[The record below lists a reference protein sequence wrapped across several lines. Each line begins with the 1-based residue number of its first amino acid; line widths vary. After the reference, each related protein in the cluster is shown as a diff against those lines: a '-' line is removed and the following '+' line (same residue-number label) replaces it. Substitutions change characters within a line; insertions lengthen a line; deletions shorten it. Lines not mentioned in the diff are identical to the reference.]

1 MMLMLGAYCSLR
13 SERLSWRTLLPDQ
26 ISILDIAESIGFEA
40 SLITSFNASLPFY
53 EEIVLR
59 RLRANGCRKNVVLMD
74 AAQCS
79 AAWASEATR
88 PRLAGHD
95 YSLIPV
101 RSSAAFHPK
110 IAIFVGPKRASI
122 LVGSHNLTVAGFGYN
137 RELTNLIELS
147 GKKKDDAGSILN
159 DIWGSLARWLEKASG
174 YCPPELIQEAL
185 SLQKHIKP
193 FLNPDAVHNSAIF
206 LSQTA
211 GEIGLFA
218 KLKESV
224 NFGVRRVLVIGAFFD
239 EKLAFLVAIR
249 SIWPGAEIVVGIDPD
264 TVYLPLS
271 LGDAKTRFVDTG
283 ALWGEENGRYLHAKA
298 VYIEGFDS
306 QKVFLSGSANPSGP
320 GWGLESAAANTEA
333 VMLLKD
339 ANAIDALSRT
349 GLEGLFDLPPLSAEI
364 LKSTTVR
371 ASQLR
376 ISTQPCAPRI
386 VVGTADGEAKR
397 ITVRFKDAQ
406 LVKSISPLDDND
418 GLIPIHLTFTSE
430 ASTLEIVM
438 DESAGTIRSLLLRS
452 DLTAIA
458 RVIVHHTAIINATSA
473 SSKQH
478 QIRVALGELG
488 DSGADISRLI
498 EQVSSVIFSGDVT
511 KHATSVRRSTSSHQ
525 EAIDKERPT
534 SLSMSVEEIATQRRK
549 GKLLEG
555 GDLGYLLD
563 ILIQR
568 LHIPKASSTN
578 SISDAAG
585 GNPEEGQDDELAPN
599 TPSAIEDEAISAAVF
614 AKSRSLINKMIARE
628 ALAVAEPERVTEM
641 LAQLTA
647 VLAII
652 KELKHLEMQGRWKDK
667 DFALVDQEAMNKLMT
682 KSMFYLF
689 SSTHALWR
697 VVEDEDIGTEELS
710 SLNVLLSW
718 LAWEIGYD
726 YNRDVPPVWTFE
738 DPGQHDFL
746 LAGNGYLGKLLP
758 RLVADDLA
766 KSLEMAVLSTIDP
779 APKEKAH
786 ADSWL
791 GRNLILGRSLKP
803 GTSTIPT
810 GGTANF
816 KIGGY
821 AYVPNRVEPW
831 TVVLDVDDKLVKLW
845 DFEESKDGILEHRGF
860 LRSVVMPFQ
869 PSDATVG

>member
-1 MMLMLGAYCSLR
+1 
-13 SERLSWRTLLPDQ
+13 
-26 ISILDIAESIGFEA
+26 
-40 SLITSFNASLPFY
+40 
-53 EEIVLR
+53 
-59 RLRANGCRKNVVLMD
+59 MD

-79 AAWASEATR
+79 AAWNSEAAR
-88 PRLAGHD
+88 PRVAGYD
-95 YSLIPV
+95 YSLIPI
-101 RSSAAFHPK
+101 RTSAAFHPK
-110 IAIFVGPKRASI
+110 IAIFVGPKRASV

-147 GKKKDDAGSILN
+147 AKKQDDSGSILN
-159 DIWGSLARWLEKASG
+159 DIWGSLASWLESASG
-174 YCPPELIQEAL
+174 YCPPELIQGAL

-193 FLNPDAVHNSAIF
+193 FLNPGAVHTSASF

-224 NFGVRRVLVIGAFFD
+224 NFRVRRVLVIGAFFD
-239 EKLAFLVAIR
+239 EKLAFLRAIR
-249 SIWPGAEIVVGIDPD
+249 STWPSSEFVVGIDPD
-264 TVYLPLS
+264 TVYLPTLF
-271 LGDAKTRFVDTG
+271 GDPKTRFVDTG
-283 ALWGEENGRYLHAKA
+283 KLWVEENGRYLHAKA
-298 VYIEGFDS
+298 VYIEGFDA
-306 QKVFLSGSANPSGP
+306 QRIFLSGSANPSGP

-339 ANAIDALSRT
+339 ANALDALSRT
-349 GLEGLFDLPPLSAEI
+349 GLEGLFDLPALSAEI
-364 LKSTTVR
+364 LKSTTGK
-371 ASQLR
+371 ASQVR
-376 ISTQPCAPRI
+376 ISTQPGAPRI

-397 ITVRFKDAQ
+397 ITVRFPDAQ

-418 GLIPIHLTFTSE
+418 RLIPIHLTFTAE

-438 DESAGTIRSLLLRS
+438 EDSAGAIRSLLLKT
-452 DLTAIA
+452 DLIAIA
-458 RVIVHHTAIINATSA
+458 RVIVHHTAIVTATSA

-488 DSGADISRLI
+488 DSAADISRLI

-511 KHATSVRRSTSSHQ
+511 KHATSVRRSAGSHQ
-525 EAIDKERPT
+525 EAVDKERPT

-549 GKLLEG
+549 RKLLEG

-568 LHIPKASSTN
+568 LHIPKASSPK
-578 SISDAAG
+578 SIADAAA
-585 GNPEEGQDDELAPN
+585 GNPEDGQDEDLVPH
-599 TPSAIEDEAISAAVF
+599 TPSAIEDEAIATAVF

-628 ALAVAEPERVTEM
+628 ALAAAEPERVTEM

-647 VLAII
+647 VVAIV

-667 DFALVDQEAMNKLMT
+667 DCALVDDDAMYKLMT

-697 VVEDEDIGTEELS
+697 AVEDEDIGTAELS

-726 YNRDVPPVWTFE
+726 YEQDVPPVWTFE
-738 DPGQHDFL
+738 DPGEYDFI
-746 LAGNGYLGKLLP
+746 LAGNGYLGKLFP
-758 RLVADDLA
+758 RLVVDDLA

-779 APKEKAH
+779 VPTEKAD
-786 ADSWL
+786 ADAWL
-791 GRNLILGRSLKP
+791 DRNLILGRSLKP
-803 GTSTIPT
+803 GTSTISKD
-810 GGTANF
+810 GTANF
-816 KIGGY
+816 RVGGY

-831 TVVLDVDDKLVKLW
+831 TVVLEVNDKLVKLW
-845 DFEESKDGILEHRGF
+845 DFEESKDGNLEHRGF
-860 LRSVVMPFQ
+860 MRSFVMPFQ
-869 PSDATVG
+869 PSDPTVE

>member
-1 MMLMLGAYCSLR
+1 M
-13 SERLSWRTLLPDQ
+13 PDQ
-26 ISILDIAESIGFEA
+26 ISILDIAESTGFEA
-40 SLITSFNASLPFY
+40 SLITTFNASLPFY
-53 EEIVLR
+53 EEILLR

-88 PRLAGHD
+88 PRLAGYD

-101 RSSAAFHPK
+101 RSNAAFHPK

-137 RELTNLIELS
+137 RELTNLIEIS
-147 GKKKDDAGSILN
+147 AKKQDDAGSILN
-159 DIWGSLARWLEKASG
+159 DIWGSLANWLEKASG

-185 SLQKHIKP
+185 SLQKHLKP
-193 FLNPDAVHNSAIF
+193 FLNPGTVHNSAIF

-211 GEIGLFA
+211 GGLGLFA
-218 KLKESV
+218 KLKELV
-224 NFGVRRVLVIGAFFD
+224 NFGVRRVIVMGAFFD
-239 EKLAFLVAIR
+239 EKLAFLTAIR

-339 ANAIDALSRT
+339 ANANDALSRT
-349 GLEGLFDLPPLSAEI
+349 GLEGLFDLPSLSAEI
-364 LKSTTVR
+364 LKSTTAR

-376 ISTQPCAPRI
+376 ISTQPSAPRV

-397 ITVRFKDAQ
+397 ITVSFKDAQ

-430 ASTLEIVM
+430 GSTLEIVM
-438 DESAGTIRSLLLRS
+438 DESAGAIRSLLLRS

-458 RVIVHHTAIINATSA
+458 RVIVHHSAIVTATSS

-478 QIRVALGELG
+478 QIRLALGELG

-498 EQVSSVIFSGDVT
+498 EQVSTVIFSGDVT
-511 KHATSVRRSTSSHQ
+511 NHATSVKRSTGSH
-525 EAIDKERPT
+525 EERVDKERPT
-534 SLSMSVEEIATQRRK
+534 SLSMSVEEITTQRRK
-549 GKLLEG
+549 RKLLEG

-568 LHIPKASSTN
+568 LHIPKASSPK
-578 SISDAAG
+578 SIADAEG
-585 GNPEEGQDDELAPN
+585 GNPEEGQDDDLTPN
-599 TPSAIEDEAISAAVF
+599 TSSDIDDEAIAAAVF

-628 ALAVAEPERVTEM
+628 ALAAAEPERVTEM

-667 DFALVDQEAMNKLMT
+667 NSTLVDQDAMYKLMT

-697 VVEDEDIGTEELS
+697 VVEEEDIGTEELS

-726 YNRDVPPVWTFE
+726 YMRDVPPLWTFE
-738 DPGQHDFL
+738 DPDEHDFL
-746 LAGNGYLGKLLP
+746 LAGNGYLGKLFP

-766 KSLEMAVLSTIDP
+766 KSLEMAVLSTIDST
-779 APKEKAH
+779 PKEKAH

-791 GRNLILGRSLKP
+791 GRNLILGNSLRP
-803 GTSTIPT
+803 GTSTIPK
-810 GGTANF
+810 GGTPNF

-821 AYVPNRVEPW
+821 AYVPSKLAPW
-831 TVVLDVDDKLVKLW
+831 TVVLEVDDKLVKLW
-845 DFEESKDGILEHRGF
+845 DFEESKDGNLEHRGF
-860 LRSVVMPFQ
+860 MRSFVMPFQ
-869 PSDATVG
+869 PGDTTVG

>member
-1 MMLMLGAYCSLR
+1 M
-13 SERLSWRTLLPDQ
+13 PDQ
-26 ISILDIAESIGFEA
+26 ISILDIAESTGFEA
-40 SLITSFNASLPFY
+40 SLITTFNASLPFY

-88 PRLAGHD
+88 PRLAGYD

-122 LVGSHNLTVAGFGYN
+122 LIGSHNLTVAGFGYN

-147 GKKKDDAGSILN
+147 AKKQDDVGSILN
-159 DIWGSLARWLEKASG
+159 DIWGSLASWLEKASG
-174 YCPPELIQEAL
+174 YCPSELIQEAL
-185 SLQKHIKP
+185 SLQKHLKP
-193 FLNPDAVHNSAIF
+193 FVNPGTVHNSAIF

-211 GEIGLFA
+211 GGLGLFA
-218 KLKESV
+218 KLKELV
-224 NFGVRRVLVIGAFFD
+224 NFGVRRAIVMGAFFD
-239 EKLAFLVAIR
+239 EKLAFLTAIR
-249 SIWPGAEIVVGIDPD
+249 SMWPEAEIVVGIDPD

-271 LGDAKTRFVDTG
+271 SGDAKTRFVDTG

-306 QKVFLSGSANPSGP
+306 QKMFLSGSANPSSA
-320 GWGLESAAANTEA
+320 GWGLESATANTEA

-349 GLEGLFDLPPLSAEI
+349 RLESLFDLPSLSAEI
-364 LKSTTVR
+364 LKSTTAR

-376 ISTQPCAPRI
+376 ISTQPSAPRV
-386 VVGTADGEAKR
+386 VVGTADAEAKR
-397 ITVRFKDAQ
+397 ITVSFKDAQ

-430 ASTLEIVM
+430 DSTLEIIM
-438 DESAGTIRSLLLRS
+438 DESAGAIRSLLLRS

-458 RVIVHHTAIINATSA
+458 RVIVHHTAIVTATSA

-478 QIRVALGELG
+478 QIRLALGELG

-511 KHATSVRRSTSSHQ
+511 KHATSVRRSTGSH
-525 EAIDKERPT
+525 EERADKERPT
-534 SLSMSVEEIATQRRK
+534 SLSMSVEEITNQRRK
-549 GKLLEG
+549 RKLLEG

-568 LHIPKASSTN
+568 LHIPKASSPK
-578 SISDAAG
+578 SIADAEG
-585 GNPEEGQDDELAPN
+585 GNPEEGQDDDLTPN
-599 TPSAIEDEAISAAVF
+599 ASSDIDDEAIAAAVF

-628 ALAVAEPERVTEM
+628 ALAAAEPERVTEM

-667 DFALVDQEAMNKLMT
+667 NSALVDQDAMYKLMT

-697 VVEDEDIGTEELS
+697 AVEDEDIGTEELS

-726 YNRDVPPVWTFE
+726 YKRNVPPVWTFE
-738 DPGQHDFL
+738 DPGEHDFL
-746 LAGNGYLGKLLP
+746 LAGNGYLGKLFP
-758 RLVADDLA
+758 RLAADDLA
-766 KSLEMAVLSTIDP
+766 KSLEMALLSTIDSTQT
-779 APKEKAH
+779 EKAH
-786 ADSWL
+786 ADSCL
-791 GRNLILGRSLKP
+791 GRNLILGKSLRT

-810 GGTANF
+810 SGAADFRVGE
-816 KIGGY
+816 Y
-821 AYVPNRVEPW
+821 AYVPNKVAPW
-831 TVVLDVDDKLVKLW
+831 TVVLEVDDKLVRLW
-845 DFEESKDGILEHRGF
+845 DFEESKDGRLEHRGF
-860 LRSVVMPFQ
+860 MRSFVMPFQ
-869 PSDATVG
+869 PEDTTVG

>member
-1 MMLMLGAYCSLR
+1 
-13 SERLSWRTLLPDQ
+13 LSDQ

-40 SLITSFNASLPFY
+40 SLITTFNASLPFY

-79 AAWASEATR
+79 AAWASEGTR
-88 PRLAGHD
+88 PRLAGYD

-110 IAIFVGPKRASI
+110 IAIFVGPRRASI

-147 GKKKDDAGSILN
+147 AMKQDDAGSILN
-159 DIWGSLARWLEKASG
+159 DIWGSLASWLEKTSG

-185 SLQKHIKP
+185 SLQKYLKP
-193 FLNPDAVHNSAIF
+193 FLNPGAVHNSGIF

-239 EKLAFLVAIR
+239 EKLAFLRAIR
-249 SIWPGAEIVVGIDPD
+249 STWPGAEIVVGIDPD
-264 TVYLPLS
+264 TVYLPHS

-306 QKVFLSGSANPSGP
+306 QKVFLSGSANPSSP

-339 ANAIDALSRT
+339 ENALYALNRI
-349 GLEGLFDLPPLSAEI
+349 GLEGLFDVPALSAEK
-364 LKSTTVR
+364 LKSTTDK
-371 ASQLR
+371 ASKLR
-376 ISTQPCAPRI
+376 ISTQPSGPRV

-397 ITVRFKDAQ
+397 ITVRFPDAQ

-418 GLIPIHLTFTSE
+418 GLLPIHLTFTAE
-430 ASTLEIVM
+430 ASTLEILM
-438 DESAGTIRSLLLRS
+438 EESVGAIRSLLLNS

-458 RVIVHHTAIINATSA
+458 RVIVHHTAMVAATSA

-488 DSGADISRLI
+488 DSGTDISRLI

-511 KHATSVRRSTSSHQ
+511 KHATSVKRSSGSHE

-549 GKLLEG
+549 RKLLEG

-568 LHIPKASSTN
+568 LHIPKASSPK
-578 SISDAAG
+578 SIADAAA
-585 GNPEEGQDDELAPN
+585 GNPEEGQDDDLAPSA
-599 TPSAIEDEAISAAVF
+599 PSAIEEEAIAAAVF
-614 AKSRSLINKMIARE
+614 AKSRSLINKMITRE
-628 ALAVAEPERVTEM
+628 ALAAAEPERVTEM

-652 KELKHLEMQGRWKDK
+652 KELKHLEMQGRWKDRE
-667 DFALVDQEAMNKLMT
+667 FALVDQNSMNKLMT

-697 VVEDEDIGTEELS
+697 AVEDEDIGTEELC

-718 LAWEIGYD
+718 LAWENGYD
-726 YNRDVPPVWTFE
+726 CVQDVPPVWTFE
-738 DPGQHDFL
+738 DPGEHDFL
-746 LAGNGYLGKLLP
+746 LAGNGYLGKLFP
-758 RLVADDLA
+758 RLVTDDLA

-779 APKEKAH
+779 APKEKAD
-786 ADSWL
+786 ADAWL
-791 GRNLILGRSLKP
+791 DRNLILGRSLKP
-803 GTSTIPT
+803 GISTISRDE
-810 GGTANF
+810 TANF
-816 KIGGY
+816 RVGGY

-831 TVVLDVDDKLVKLW
+831 TVVLEVNEKLVKLW
-845 DFEESKDGILEHRGF
+845 DFEESKDGNLEHRGF
-860 LRSVVMPFQ
+860 MRSFVLPFQ
-869 PSDATVG
+869 PSKTTVG

>member
-1 MMLMLGAYCSLR
+1 M
-13 SERLSWRTLLPDQ
+13 PDQ
-26 ISILDIAESIGFEA
+26 ISILDIAEGTGFEA
-40 SLITSFNASLPFY
+40 SLITTFNASLPFY
-53 EEIVLR
+53 EEIILR

-88 PRLAGHD
+88 PRLAGYD

-137 RELTNLIELS
+137 RELTNLIEIS
-147 GKKKDDAGSILN
+147 AKKQDDAGSILN
-159 DIWGSLARWLEKASG
+159 DVWGSLTSWLEKASG

-185 SLQKHIKP
+185 TLQKHLKP
-193 FLNPDAVHNSAIF
+193 FLNPGTVHNSAAF

-211 GEIGLFA
+211 GELGLFA
-218 KLKESV
+218 KLKELV
-224 NFGVRRVLVIGAFFD
+224 DFGVRRVIVMGAFFD
-239 EKLAFLVAIR
+239 EKLAFLTAIR
-249 SIWPGAEIVVGIDPD
+249 SIWPGAEIVVGIDPN

-271 LGDAKTRFVDTG
+271 LEDAKTRFVDTG

-306 QKVFLSGSANPSGP
+306 RKVFLSGSANPSGP

-376 ISTQPCAPRI
+376 ISTQPSAPRV

-397 ITVRFKDAQ
+397 ITVSFKDAQ

-458 RVIVHHTAIINATSA
+458 RVIVHHTAIVTATSA

-478 QIRVALGELG
+478 QIRLALGELG
-488 DSGADISRLI
+488 NSGADISRLI

-511 KHATSVRRSTSSHQ
+511 KHATSVRRSTGSH
-525 EAIDKERPT
+525 EDRVDKERPT
-534 SLSMSVEEIATQRRK
+534 SLSMSVEEITTQRRK
-549 GKLLEG
+549 RKLLEG

-568 LHIPKASSTN
+568 LHIPKASSPK
-578 SISDAAG
+578 SIADAEG
-585 GNPEEGQDDELAPN
+585 GNPEEGQDDELTPN
-599 TPSAIEDEAISAAVF
+599 TPSDIDDEAIAAAVF

-628 ALAVAEPERVTEM
+628 ALAAAEPERVTEM

-667 DFALVDQEAMNKLMT
+667 NSTLVDQDAMCKLMT

-697 VVEDEDIGTEELS
+697 AVEAEDIGTEELS

-726 YNRDVPPVWTFE
+726 YKREVPPVWTFE
-738 DPGQHDFL
+738 DPREHDFL
-746 LAGNGYLGKLLP
+746 LAGNGYLAKLFP

-766 KSLEMAVLSTIDP
+766 RSLEIAVLSTIDS
-779 APKEKAH
+779 APKEKAR

-791 GRNLILGRSLKP
+791 GRNLILGSSLRP
-803 GTSTIPT
+803 GTLTISR

-816 KIGGY
+816 RVGGY

-845 DFEESKDGILEHRGF
+845 DFEESKDGNLEHRGF

-869 PSDATVG
+869 PSDSTVG